1 MESCS
6 SLIDHLYLTRPNI
19 LIESDIISCS
29 LSDHDIIYTIRKLGV
44 QRAKVRE
51 KITFVDYSRFTP
63 ENISLVFSDVRWD
76 NLLYH
81 STSDVMV
88 EKFNQQLLS
97 LVSQLVSVKSRFVK
111 SKELPVWL
119 DNKQESLKKNGER
132 KDYMIQRNFVTNPI
146 KKKKKQSIGQLINL
160 VCTQNHNERFS
171 SCPFYTE
178 TALRC

>member
-1 MESCS
+1 M
-6 SLIDHLYLTRPNI
+6 PNI
-19 LIESDIISCS
+19 LIESDIINCS
-29 LSDHDIIYTIRKLGV
+29 LSDHIIISTVRKLGV
-44 QRAKVRE
+44 QRVRE
-51 KITFVDYSRFTP
+51 KITFVNCSRFTP
-63 ENISLVFSDVRWD
+63 ENISLVFFDVRLD

-88 EKFNQQLLS
+88 EKFNQQFLS
-97 LVSQLVSVKSRFVK
+97 QVSQLVSVKSPFVK